1 MKHFCDTWIHDWC
14 AEHGW
19 TDPVMEPLNQYWA
32 FPPGAVMPEPI
43 PIDELKLIKSQ
54 QGLSSQEKVWSTTA
68 IAFAVIMAWLSYVFK
83 CPMPLIAGFA
93 YAAFVAAGLE
103 VDEF

>member
-1 MKHFCDTWIHDWC
+1 
-14 AEHGW
+14 
-19 TDPVMEPLNQYWA
+19 
-32 FPPGAVMPEPI
+32 MPEPI